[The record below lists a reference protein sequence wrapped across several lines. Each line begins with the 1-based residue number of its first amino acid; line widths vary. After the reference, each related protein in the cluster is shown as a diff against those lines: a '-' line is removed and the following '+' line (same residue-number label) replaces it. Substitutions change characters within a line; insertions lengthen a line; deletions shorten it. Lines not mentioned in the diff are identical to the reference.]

1 MDNRRGR
8 YARLSVLG
16 CLLALVAGAAQAQP
30 APGHRAPDITAGRWI
45 NSAPLNID
53 ALRGRVVLVEFWTF
67 GCYNCKNVIPALRDW
82 HDRYANQG
90 LTIVG
95 VHCPEFG
102 WEKPFGKVADA
113 VRDLNIKYPI
123 VQDND
128 YVVWNRY
135 AVRAWP
141 TLVLVDRG
149 GVVRYR
155 HIGEGAY
162 AETEG
167 TIVRLLAE
175 RTQ

>member
-1 MDNRRGR
+1 MKGRVSR
-8 YARLSVLG
+8 YARPSVIAFV
-16 CLLALVAGAAQAQP
+16 LALAASTAAAQL
-30 APGHRAPDITAGRWI
+30 APGQRAPDIAAGRWI
-45 NSAPLNID
+45 NSAPLSMD
-53 ALRGRVVLVEFWTF
+53 TLRGRVVLVEFWTF

-82 HDRYANQG
+82 HERYAGQG

-102 WEKPFGKVADA
+102 WEKPFNKVVDA

-128 YVVWNRY
+128 FVVWNRY

-141 TLVLVDRG
+141 TLVLVDRD

-162 AETEG
+162 GETEA
-167 TIVRLLAE
+167 TIVRLLGE
-175 RTQ
+175 RSR